1 MTSQGAGKR
10 WRSVITAVVGIVLI
24 VAVFAFIFPQ
34 FANYQQAFTELRQMS
49 PWWLLALFGAAVA
62 NNLLY
67 PLTAQAAIPH
77 LPYRVAFTSRQV
89 SFLVSNVI
97 PGGGAIAA
105 GSQYS
110 VLATYRV
117 ATPKAAAAV
126 TADAVWTL
134 LITLA
139 APSAAI
145 LLLIAEGRSTLGY
158 TTIAVIALLITA
170 VVMVLTAIVLRS
182 EDGAARI
189 GQVLQ
194 RPIGAAF
201 RIIRKTPPDLSTSL
215 VAFHAQAATM
225 VGQRWLPLT
234 ITNLIAQFMP
244 MVILIC
250 ALAGLGAFPHPL
262 SFIEVF
268 AAFSI
273 AILLTSVP
281 ITPGGLG
288 TVDAALIALL
298 VAFGVDATT
307 ALAADLIWRLFWTLI
322 QLAVGL
328 LAFGIYG
335 WDRRRIRQHEG
346 SP

>member
-1 MTSQGAGKR
+1 MSSQGTSKR
-10 WRSVITAVVGIVLI
+10 WRTVITAVIGIVLI

-34 FANYQQAFTELRQMS
+34 FANYQQAFTELQQMS
-49 PWWLLALFGAAVA
+49 PWWLLALLGAAIA
-62 NNLLY
+62 NNALY
-67 PLTAQAAIPH
+67 PLTAQAAIPK

-117 ATPKAAAAV
+117 TTPMAAAAV

-139 APSAAI
+139 APSVAI
-145 LLLIAEGRSTLGY
+145 VLLIVDGRSTLGY
-158 TTIAVIALLITA
+158 ATIAIIALLITG

-189 GQVLQ
+189 GRVLE
-194 RPIGAAF
+194 RPVAALY
-201 RIIRKTPPDLSTSL
+201 RIIHKSPPDLSTSL
-215 VAFHAQAATM
+215 VAFHSQAATM

-234 ITNLIAQFMP
+234 ATNLLAQFMP

-250 ALAGLGAFPHPL
+250 ALAGLGVFPHPL
-262 SFIEVF
+262 TFIEVF

-298 VAFGVDATT
+298 VAFGIDSTT
-307 ALAADLIWRLFWTLI
+307 ALAADLIWRVFWTLM
-322 QLAVGL
+322 QLGVGL
-328 LAFGIYG
+328 VAFGLYG
-335 WDRRRIRQHEG
+335 WDRRRINKREQT
-346 SP
+346 P

>member
-1 MTSQGAGKR
+1 MSGSGKR
-10 WRSVITAVVGIVLI
+10 WRSIITALIGIVLI

-49 PWWLLALFGAAVA
+49 PWWLLALLAAAIA
-62 NNLLY
+62 NNLIY
-67 PLTAQAAIPH
+67 PLTAQAAIPQ

-117 ATPKAAAAV
+117 TTPMAAAAV

-158 TTIAVIALLITA
+158 TTIAIIALLITG

-189 GQVLQ
+189 GRALE
-194 RPIGAAF
+194 RPVGGLF
-201 RIIRKTPPDLSTSL
+201 RLIRKSPPDLSTSL
-215 VAFHAQAATM
+215 VAFHEQAATM

-234 ITNLIAQFMP
+234 ATNILAQFMP

-250 ALAGLGAFPHPL
+250 ALAGLGVFPQPL

-298 VAFGVDATT
+298 VAFGIDSTT
-307 ALAADLIWRLFWTLI
+307 ALAADLIWRVFWTLM
-322 QLAVGL
+322 QLGVGV

-335 WDRRRIRQHEG
+335 WDRRRIKRRE
-346 SP
+346 STP

>member
-1 MTSQGAGKR
+1 MSTPAARKR
-10 WRSVITAVVGIVLI
+10 WRSVITAGIGLVLI

-34 FANYQQAFTELRQMS
+34 FANYQQAFEQLRQMS
-49 PWWLLALFGAAVA
+49 AWWLLALLVAAIV
-62 NNLLY
+62 NNLAY
-67 PLTAQAAIPH
+67 PLTAQAAIPK

-110 VLATYRV
+110 VLATYRIP
-117 ATPKAAAAV
+117 TPMAAAAV

-139 APSAAI
+139 APSLAI
-145 LLLIAEGRSTLGY
+145 VLLITEGRSTLGY
-158 TTIAVIALLITA
+158 TTIAVIALTITV
-170 VVMVLTAIVLRS
+170 VVMLLTAIVLRS

-189 GQVLQ
+189 GRVLE
-194 RPIGAAF
+194 RPAAAVF
-201 RIIRKTPPDLSTSL
+201 RIIRRPAPDLSASL
-215 VAFHAQAATM
+215 VAFHEQAAAM
-225 VGQRWLPLT
+225 VGRRWAPLT
-234 ITNLIAQFMP
+234 LTNLLAQFMP

-250 ALAGLGAFPHPL
+250 ALAGLGVFPKPL
-262 SFIEVF
+262 SLIEVF

-288 TVDAALIALL
+288 TVDAALVALL
-298 VAFGVDATT
+298 VAFGADSST
-307 ALAADLIWRLFWTLI
+307 ALAADLIWRVFWTLT
-322 QLAVGL
+322 QLGVGL
-328 LAFGIYG
+328 FAFGLYG
-335 WDRRRIRQHEG
+335 WDRRRVKHQE
-346 SP
+346 SAP